1 MVSAIGAL
9 LLAVVA
15 AAGPAAETQA
25 LLGQLRSGTV
35 DERRAAVARLAEVGD
50 AAAAPDL
57 AKALRDADR
66 GVRALAQA
74 ALWAIWHRSGDAEI
88 DALLQQGIAAMEARR
103 FPDAVTLFSDVIRR
117 APAFAEGWNKRATV
131 YYLMG
136 EWDRSLADC
145 EEVVR
150 RNPIHFGALSGFGL
164 NYIQK
169 DDLPRAAE
177 YFEKAL
183 RANPNLEQI
192 ESLLDEIREMLQKQR
207 RQTI

>member
-1 MVSAIGAL
+1 VRGYAERGLWL
-9 LLAVVA
+9 LW
-15 AAGPAAETQA
+15 
-25 LLGQLRSGTV
+25 S
-35 DERRAAVARLAEVGD
+35 
-50 AAAAPDL
+50 
-57 AKALRDADR
+57 
-66 GVRALAQA
+66 
-74 ALWAIWHRSGDAEI
+74 RSGDADI
-88 DALLQQGIAAMEARR
+88 DRAMARGVEQMEAGQL
-103 FPDAVTLFSDVIRR
+103 AESIATFSGVIRR
-117 APAFAEGWNKRATV
+117 RPAFAEGWNKRATV